1 MPYHRLAF
9 LLAAVIVL
17 AAAPSAA
24 ARSHD
29 HRACARQFDKTVQ
42 QYIDTTHARG
52 ARGFGRLLHPRI
64 VVVFRPGDVLYG
76 KRDTMAFIRDF
87 FADPNWTQ
95 TFRVVTTSVEGCKTA
110 FVLFD
115 SVYTETGQAPLPL
128 TIGVSFTRHHGRW
141 LAIHNQDSSGPPT
154 PPNPPAS

>member
-1 MPYHRLAF
+1 M
-9 LLAAVIVL
+9 IVL

-42 QYIDTTHARG
+42 QYIDTTHARD